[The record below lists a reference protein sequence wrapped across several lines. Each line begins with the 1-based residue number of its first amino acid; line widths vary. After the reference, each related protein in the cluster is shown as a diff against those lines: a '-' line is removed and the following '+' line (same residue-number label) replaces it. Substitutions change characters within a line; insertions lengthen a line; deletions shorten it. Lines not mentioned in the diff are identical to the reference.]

1 MHVTCIITCAISH
14 FNPHID
20 WLADSTRAVCVSDL
34 PVMSLE
40 TSLEVII

>member
-20 WLADSTRAVCVSDL
+20 GLGDSTRAVCDL
-34 PVMSLE
+34 VLF
-40 TSLEVII
+40 LLWVQKLGLKW